1 LLAFLS
7 VAFFGALSRKL
18 KLRHFSIESCFDAFK
33 RRKKNIVNSEE
44 YYLGKVKTEQIKH
57 LGKELMA
64 RFPDKFNTN
73 FDDNKKQVDALT
85 KGPTTRVRNKVAGYI
100 TRTYAL
106 AQANKESGSD
116 LEETEEMAE

>member
-1 LLAFLS
+1 LRVALTLLNAEEKIL
-7 VAFFGALSRKL
+7 LTL
-18 KLRHFSIESCFDAFK
+18 
-33 RRKKNIVNSEE
+33 EE

-64 RFPDKFNTN
+64 RFPEKFNTN

-106 AQANKESGSD
+106 ALANKESGSD